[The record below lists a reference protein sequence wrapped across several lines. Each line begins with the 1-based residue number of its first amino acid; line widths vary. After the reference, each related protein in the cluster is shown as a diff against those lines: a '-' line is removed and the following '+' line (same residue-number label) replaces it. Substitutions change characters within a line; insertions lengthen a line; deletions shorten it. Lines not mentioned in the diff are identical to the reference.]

1 MDWIGSALDVTERRV
16 REAVLNLAVIVA
28 HELLVDIAIQAVRL
42 TSDRSYLAVSD
53 EWYGLR
59 ANER

>member
-42 TSDRSYLAVSD
+42 TSDRSYLTVSD

>member
-1 MDWIGSALDVTERRV
+1 V

-42 TSDRSYLAVSD
+42 TSDRSYLVVYD
-53 EWYGLR
+53 E
-59 ANER
+59 